1 MWSKQNGHSR
11 SWSSSSLLTV
21 PKATPS
27 ITMMHKPLPLVF
39 WLMGSF
45 ATWIFEVFSSFLHIF
60 GSRKFKSFLDFRM
73 RLKSEFAT
81 VSFSLTCTCLI
92 LQNFLF
98 VGSVPYDDICC
109 MCGVACPSH
118 TFCLKA
124 FSASFLELRSFRT
137 LKSLK
142 MPLLPANRNQSYI
155 PR

>member
-1 MWSKQNGHSR
+1 
-11 SWSSSSLLTV
+11 
-21 PKATPS
+21 
-27 ITMMHKPLPLVF
+27 
-39 WLMGSF
+39 MGSF
-45 ATWIFEVFSSFLHIF
+45 ATWIFEGFSSFLHIF

-98 VGSVPYDDICC
+98 VGSIPYDDICC

-155 PR
+155 PSSRFPIATCIIFSRWILQVPLLQRYSVQGCSFALEQSRAT